1 MKHWSE
7 TDAVMRRLAL
17 LHANGTPCAL
27 ATVIRVRGSAYR
39 HEGAKLLV
47 EGDGASVGNVSG
59 GCLEADVRAVAERVI
74 ATGIAERRR
83 YCGGSD
89 EVAAWDLGIGCEG
102 VVELLVEPMTTT
114 RTDLWWLSMGVPY
127 VAVTRLAGE
136 PEGEMGVGAAPRLA
150 CSPASPTSAWG
161 SLGDPALDAWA
172 RREAAGWIAA
182 GRSGV
187 VVHEGIECFVEV
199 LLPSPALLVVGAGDD
214 AQVLARLA
222 HETGFRVRVAD
233 RREGLLTPPRYPFG
247 PRLLLGDAAR
257 VAATLAD
264 TGIGGNAPTPDDFA
278 VVMTH
283 DFADDL
289 AYLRVLL
296 DTPLRYIGMLGPR
309 ARTERIVAALE
320 REGIGVDRSRLYAPV
335 GLDIGTDGAEQ
346 VAIAVIAELLAVRSG
361 RAPRSLRERTAPI
374 HAEDR

>member
-7 TDAVMRRLAL
+7 THTVLRRAAAL
-17 LHANGTPCAL
+17 RAESVACAL

-47 EGDGASVGNVSG
+47 DARGAHVGNVSG
-59 GCLEADVRAVAERVI
+59 GCLEADVRAVAERVM

-89 EVAAWDLGIGCEG
+89 EVATWDLGIGCEG
-102 VVELLVEPMTTT
+102 VVEVLVEPV
-114 RTDLWWLSMGVPY
+114 RAAHDELRWLDAGVAY
-127 VAVTRLAGE
+127 VAVSRLGRDD
-136 PEGEMGVGAAPRLA
+136 EGALG
-150 CSPASPTSAWG
+150 TSAVPRMALAPSAGDDTCG
-161 SLGDPALDAWA
+161 SLGDATLDAWVE
-172 RREAAGWIAA
+172 RSAATWIAA
-182 GRSGV
+182 GRSGI
-187 VVHEGIECFVEV
+187 VVHDGDEYFVDV
-199 LLPSPALLVVGAGDD
+199 LVPSPALLVVGAGDD

-233 RREGLLTPPRYPFG
+233 RRAGLLTPSRFPFDT
-247 PRLLLGDAAR
+247 RLLVADADG
-257 VAATLAD
+257 LAVHLDD
-264 TGIGGNAPTPDDFA
+264 TTTGGIAPSADDAA

-296 DTPLRYIGMLGPR
+296 DTPLRYIGVLGPR
-309 ARTERIVAALE
+309 ARSERLVAAIE
-320 REGIGVDRSRLYAPV
+320 RDGVVVDRARLYAPV

-361 RAPRSLRERTAPI
+361 RAPRSLRERDVPI
-374 HAEDR
+374 HAGA